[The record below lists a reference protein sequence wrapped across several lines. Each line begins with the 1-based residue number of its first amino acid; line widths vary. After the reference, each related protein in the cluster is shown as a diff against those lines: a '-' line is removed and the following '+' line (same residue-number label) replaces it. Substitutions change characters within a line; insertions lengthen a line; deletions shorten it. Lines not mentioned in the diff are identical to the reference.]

1 MKEAHTYDMHRAY
14 GITKKV
20 CWTTTD
26 SGSDF
31 VKAFSVFGRQES
43 KTEEDAVATTTP
55 HQLLLPPMT
64 LHVGDITGASA
75 TRCSWS
81 PTTDADH
88 GRRPRG
94 GHSRSEA
101 VLAGSV
107 CQDVG
112 AVEELRA
119 NFIQGFATPQEA
131 PFTPVTATIATASL
145 LGRECLRTEDRDILP
160 YLLGAAW
167 QVVGESLEL
176 KNCRIG
182 NVEGVPRCIP
192 RVLHEGSS

>member
-1 MKEAHTYDMHRAY
+1 MKEAHTYDMHRPY
-14 GITKKV
+14 GITKV
-20 CWTTTD
+20 CRTTTD

-43 KTEEDAVATTTP
+43 KEEEDAVATTTP

-81 PTTDADH
+81 PTTNADH

-112 AVEELRA
+112 AVDRA
-119 NFIQGFATPQEA
+119 GVNSSGAGIIQFNSRSNSR
-131 PFTPVTATIATASL
+131 I
-145 LGRECLRTEDRDILP
+145 
-160 YLLGAAW
+160 GA
-167 QVVGESLEL
+167 ELEL
-176 KNCRIG
+176 KDFLSKGIG
-182 NVEGVPRCIP
+182 AVKELKDFLQKELERELELIEKELSIVFFQRCYYYVI
-192 RVLHEGSS
+192 L